1 MFNFFEGWRTERYK
15 MYEMYVQCM
24 QDNYNNL
31 FRDDDQREGVE
42 GETYRTFE
50 LDLRRNVTATIFS
63 IIASQPLY
71 VVTVRT
77 MAQFVEQE
85 EM

>member
-1 MFNFFEGWRTERYK
+1 

>member
-42 GETYRTFE
+42 GETYATFE